1 MRRCKQQR
9 MDREMP
15 GALRLSGAGGQMKQ
29 KNTMKRHLPRIL
41 FGAALAVS
49 IYSAHA
55 VEAVDSPIGHFDI
68 ARFQVEGNTLLSQ
81 QAIDDLLKPYAGA
94 KRSFADVQRALEAL
108 EAAFRERGYNVVQV
122 ILPEQELNQGVVR
135 FTVVETRI
143 GKVTVQGNKV
153 FDEANIRHSVP
164 DLREGA
170 TPNIGRISNSLRM
183 ANENPAKKT
192 SLQLQGGDKD
202 DEVNALLK
210 VDDGKTW
217 RVGANLDNGGS
228 DSTGKSHIGLTYQNA
243 NIAGLDH
250 VLSLQYT
257 TTVEKPSQVS
267 VWGAGYHIPLYALG
281 DSIDLFGSYSNVD
294 SGSVAAGVFNLQV
307 SGKGSIYGARYNK
320 ALTRSGDFE
329 SKLIFG
335 LDYRAYKNDLQL
347 QGFQLGSDVTVHPVS
362 ASYAGTWTQPGSDAN
377 VNLSAIVNVPGG
389 TRGATD
395 DFARARTG
403 ATASYKIARVGAS
416 LTHILPADWQMRLA
430 FNGQYSPDALVSGE
444 QFGAG
449 GASSVRGFAEREVSN
464 DVGYVVNAE
473 AYTPN
478 LCAAM
483 RGSAM
488 LCRAL
493 AFVDA
498 AHLSRNKALP
508 GELTQ
513 MSIASTGLGLRVML
527 DRYMTMQ
534 FDYGRVID
542 GGGVRE
548 TGSSRVHFSM
558 NLSY

>member
-1 MRRCKQQR
+1 
-9 MDREMP
+9 
-15 GALRLSGAGGQMKQ
+15 
-29 KNTMKRHLPRIL
+29 MKRHLPRIL
-41 FGAALAVS
+41 FGAALAASMCPVF
-49 IYSAHA
+49 AA
-55 VEAVDSPIGHFDI
+55 EAVDSPIGHFDI
-68 ARFQVEGNTLLSQ
+68 ARFQVEGNTLLPQ
-81 QAIDDLLKPYAGA
+81 QAVDDLLKPYAGA
-94 KRSFADVQRALEAL
+94 NRNFADVQRALEAL
-108 EAAFRERGYNVVQV
+108 EAAFRERGYNIVQV

-135 FTVVETRI
+135 FTVVQTRI

-164 DLREGA
+164 DLREGE

-192 SLQLQGGDKD
+192 SLQLQGSDQQ

-210 VDDGKTW
+210 VDDGKAW
-217 RVGANLDNGGS
+217 RVGANLDNTGTS
-228 DSTGKSHIGLTYQNA
+228 STGKSHVGLTYQNA
-243 NIAGLDH
+243 NVAGLDH

-257 TTVEKPSQVS
+257 TTIENPSQVS
-267 VWGAGYHIPLYALG
+267 VWGAGYHIPLYSLG

-347 QGFQLGSDVTVHPVS
+347 QGLQLGSDVTVHPVS
-362 ASYAGTWTQPGSDAN
+362 ASYVGTWTRTAGD
-377 VNLSAIVNVPGG
+377 VNLSLSAIANVPGG
-389 TRGATD
+389 THGATG
-395 DFARARTG
+395 DFDRARNG
-403 ATASYKIARVGAS
+403 ATASYKIMRFGMG
-416 LTHILPADWQMRLA
+416 LTRALPGDWQMRLA
-430 FNGQYSPDALVSGE
+430 FNGQYTPDALVPGE

-449 GASSVRGFAEREVSN
+449 GASSVRGFAEREVAN
-464 DVGYVVNAE
+464 DVGYVANAE

-478 LCAAM
+478 LCTAM
-483 RGSAM
+483 RGSSL

-498 AHLSRNKALP
+498 AHVSHNKALP
-508 GELTQ
+508 GEITHV
-513 MSIASTGLGLRVML
+513 SIASAGLGLRMAL